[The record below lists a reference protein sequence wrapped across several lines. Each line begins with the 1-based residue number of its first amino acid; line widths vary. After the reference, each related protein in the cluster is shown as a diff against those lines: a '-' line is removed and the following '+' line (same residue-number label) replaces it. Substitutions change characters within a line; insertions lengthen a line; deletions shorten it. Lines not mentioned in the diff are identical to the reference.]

1 MSATSFL
8 EKLEKPFLSLVKI
21 GLRTKIILAFV
32 LILVV
37 TLGTV
42 SYLAMGIVTKQFNK
56 MSQDRIKNLQH
67 AITRQLDI
75 RKDDVVQKLVQTSK
89 LIDLKRKMLVRYE
102 GQIDYA
108 GLAILLADFKEST
121 GLDLLEVCDKQ
132 GIVLGSGHEPGR
144 AGENRMNDP
153 LVKAALFGQVTTDI
167 EEENLLT
174 GNFLAIKV
182 AVPVEQR
189 GEIVGS
195 LTGGYLINGS
205 FLERFKELSSAHVLL
220 LRPHASPITTYPK
233 LPNAQEASLQIDST
247 FVKHALISKQPL
259 IEDLRISNISYRVGT
274 SPIISNNKIIGALV
288 IAVSN
293 EDIAKTVH
301 DLQQTFIS
309 YTLGAIVLSVLIAY
323 FLAIRITKPVEAL
336 VDGAV
341 AIAKG
346 DFKQQIPIT
355 TKDEMAMLIGAFNY
369 MAKELNE
376 NQEKL
381 IVAVRLA
388 EWQEVA
394 RRLAHEI
401 KNPLTPIALSIQSLQ
416 RSYEN
421 KDKDLDET
429 FQESTQT
436 ILEEVDHLRKIVN
449 EFSSFARMP
458 KPQKEWI
465 QIVDILDSTISLY
478 ENLQENVR
486 IVKEYSRSIPSIYAD
501 PEQLRHV
508 FSNLIKNAIDAMP
521 QGGIFTIRVQS
532 ESVSGKLFLLV
543 EFADTGN
550 GMTEET
556 QKKLFIPYYSTKE
569 KGTGLGLSIVERI
582 VSEHGGTITVESELG
597 KGSRFLLRFPIE
609 VKISE
614 SENKSVEDK

>member
-1 MSATSFL
+1 MSTTSFL

-21 GLRTKIILAFV
+21 GLRTKIILALV
-32 LILVV
+32 LTLVI

-42 SYLAMGIVTKQFNK
+42 SYLALGIVVKQFNK
-56 MSQDRIKNLQH
+56 MSQDRIQNLQH
-67 AITRQLDI
+67 ALSRQLDI
-75 RKDDVVQKLVQTSK
+75 RKDDAVQKLVQTSK
-89 LIDLKRKMLVRYE
+89 LIDLKRKILVRYE

-144 AGENRMNDP
+144 AGENRMSDP
-153 LVKAALFGQVTTDI
+153 LVKVALYGQVTTDI

-189 GEIVGS
+189 GEIVGA
-195 LTGGYLINGS
+195 LTGGYLINSS
-205 FLERFKELSSAHVLL
+205 FLERFKELSDVHVLL
-220 LRPHASPITTYPK
+220 LRSHEPPITTFMK
-233 LPNAQEASLQIDST
+233 LSNAPEPSLQIDST

-259 IEDLRISNISYRVGT
+259 IEDLRISNVSYRVGT

-288 IAVSN
+288 VAVAN
-293 EDIAKTVH
+293 EDITKTVS
-301 DLQQTFIS
+301 DLQRTFVS
-309 YTLGAIVLSVLIAY
+309 YTLVAIVLSVLVAY
-323 FLAIRITKPVEAL
+323 FLAIRITRPVEAL

-341 AIAKG
+341 AIASG
-346 DFKQQIPIT
+346 DFKQEIPIT
-355 TKDEMAMLIGAFNY
+355 TKDEIAMLIGAFNY
-369 MAKELNE
+369 MAKELKE

-381 IVAVRLA
+381 IAAIRLA

-401 KNPLTPIALSIQSLQ
+401 KNPLTPIALSIQNLQ

-421 KDKDLDET
+421 KDQDLDET
-429 FQESTQT
+429 FKESTQT

-478 ENLQENVR
+478 ENLQKNVR
-486 IVKEYSRSIPSIYAD
+486 IIKEYSRSIPFIYAD

-508 FSNLIKNAIDAMP
+508 FSNLIKNAIDAMS
-521 QGGIFTIRVQS
+521 QGGILTIRIQT
-532 ESVSGKLFLLV
+532 ESDSDKLFLSV
-543 EFADTGN
+543 EFADTGD

-582 VSEHGGTITVESELG
+582 VSEHGGTIKVESELG
-597 KGSRFLLRFPIE
+597 KGSRLILRFPVE
-609 VKISE
+609 TKITE
-614 SENKSVEDK
+614 SENREINN